1 MLLQQA
7 DRWVFIGYSL
17 PQADYQFKHLLKSAQ
32 LIMGE
37 SHLPELTVITK
48 NNGKE
53 LSPSVVRYLRFFGDC
68 MSSRN
73 IYQHGIDEY
82 VANHYHLPAAPPSV

>member
-32 LIMGE
+32 LITGE
-37 SHLPELTVITK
+37 SRSPEIAVITK
-48 NNGKE
+48 NNGRE

-68 MSSRN
+68 MDMHN
-73 IYQHGIDEY
+73 IYQHGIGEY
-82 VANHYHLPAAPPSV
+82 VAKQSNLPEAPPSV